1 MPAQAPRPLTL
12 LGAFRT
18 ATDDL
23 RAPAVRSILW
33 RTLGFTVAAFV
44 VLAIVVQAAIGY
56 FTTEQAGWI
65 QAILDFLGGL
75 ATLVLVWLLFPAVAT
90 FVAGTMIE
98 GLVAAVER
106 RHYPDRVSKRSLSW
120 LAGAMASAR
129 FALFVI
135 TLNLVLLPLYIFLL
149 FTAFLAPVVF
159 LAVNGYLLGREY
171 FEMVAHRHLDPLDAR
186 EMRRAHRGLF
196 FFAGVLVALV
206 LAIPIVNF
214 FAPMLGAAAMVHL
227 FHRVDRS

>member
-1 MPAQAPRPLTL
+1 MTL
-12 LGAFRT
+12 LESFRV
-18 ATDDL
+18 AADDL
-23 RAPAVRSILW
+23 RAPAARSILW
-33 RTLGFTVAAFV
+33 RTLGFTIAAFV

-56 FTTEQAGWI
+56 FTTGQSGWI
-65 QAILDFLGGL
+65 QTVLDFLGGL
-75 ATLVLVWLLFPAVAT
+75 ATLVVTWLLFPAVAT
-90 FVAGTMIE
+90 FIAGTMIE
-98 GLVAAVER
+98 GLVDAVER
-106 RHYPDRVSKRSLSW
+106 RHYPDRAAQRSPSW
-120 LAGAMASAR
+120 LAAATASAR

-135 TLNLVLLPLYIFLL
+135 ALNLVLLPLYIFLL

-186 EMRRAHRGLF
+186 EMRRANRGLVF
-196 FFAGVLVALV
+196 LAGVIVALV
-206 LAIPIVNF
+206 FAIPIVNF